1 MRTPLDCPFCANS
14 DLTVIVVD
22 HDPPTLDVHCPECG
36 AIGPRS
42 VSDDPAHVLPN
53 HDHSRCTQ
61 RYRNCLACLGLVR
74 MTHAV
79 RRARPTG
86 TATGPVT
93 LARRR
98 PVSSESR
105 AIAAKCSGETSEWA
119 AGIALRI
126 PSSAG
131 WCAPGCSFGTRER
144 TTCAIVVTN
153 EIWSLPWQRPLT
165 KAPPM
170 PANDIAITSTKPAD
184 THAMQR
190 QVLGEA
196 GKLVWDFLTLLAELR
211 FAEANSYLA
220 PGARMLFPG
229 GHEFFDCTALPRR
242 ALEIYRWV
250 AKRFERIDEFA
261 TTDEVIVYN
270 YGTLRGAWLDGQPF
284 DGVRYIDRFVVR
296 DGRIT
301 DQQVWNDLCLA
312 ATARR
317 TPNEVRYGAS

>member
-22 HDPPTLDVHCPECG
+22 HNPPTLDVHCPECG

-53 HDHSRCTQ
+53 HDHSHCTQ

-74 MTHAV
+74 MNPCGASRQTHLD
-79 RRARPTG
+79 RNRARDVG
-86 TATGPVT
+86 TSQTRFQREPRHRSQV
-93 LARRR
+93 LR
-98 PVSSESR
+98 E
-105 AIAAKCSGETSEWA
+105 ETSESA
-119 AGIALRI
+119 AGSALRI

-317 TPNEVRYGAS
+317 TPNAHL